1 MDEAY
6 INLIEAIMRQASKD
20 YRSAK
25 KKLARCPD
33 YWKAQ
38 DLLKDVEEFV
48 RSDWFEMLADADG
61 DRLLE
66 RMEHEW
72 DT

>member
-20 YRSAK
+20 YRAAK
-25 KKLARCPD
+25 KKLAMCPD
-33 YWKAQ
+33 DWKAQ
-38 DLLKDVEEFV
+38 DLLKDVEGFV
-48 RSDWFEMLADADG
+48 RADWFEMLADADG